1 MSALHLIET
10 RLGKVEVNVGTGNA
24 GAVLFFPGGH
34 STAGTPLGAELYTEL
49 GHQVITFSRPG
60 YGRTD
65 VGRLTAA
72 EFVPAVLE
80 VTGRLGIDAVS
91 AVVGVSFGGLQ
102 AVAVAAAAP
111 DLTPRL
117 ALHSCAPS
125 TLPFPDTRL
134 ERLVAPLAF
143 GPHAQVLTWAAV
155 RRLIATDAG
164 LRLMMR
170 SLSRLPTERWWSAWD
185 AADRAAARDT
195 FATMTSGSGFATDLM
210 QATRSRTAY
219 RRALLGSVS
228 CPTLITA
235 SRNGGGTSFDH
246 AVDLAGAIP
255 DSRLVD
261 TGATTHFA
269 WLGDSRAT
277 LAQAIADFLS
287 S

>member
-1 MSALHLIET
+1 
-10 RLGKVEVNVGTGNA
+10 
-24 GAVLFFPGGH
+24 
-34 STAGTPLGAELYTEL
+34 
-49 GHQVITFSRPG
+49 
-60 YGRTD
+60 
-65 VGRLTAA
+65 GRLTAA

-164 LRLMMR
+164 LRLMM
-170 SLSRLPTERWWSAWD
+170 
-185 AADRAAARDT
+185 
-195 FATMTSGSGFATDLM
+195 
-210 QATRSRTAY
+210 
-219 RRALLGSVS
+219 
-228 CPTLITA
+228 
-235 SRNGGGTSFDH
+235 
-246 AVDLAGAIP
+246 
-255 DSRLVD
+255 
-261 TGATTHFA
+261 
-269 WLGDSRAT
+269 
-277 LAQAIADFLS
+277 
-287 S
+287 